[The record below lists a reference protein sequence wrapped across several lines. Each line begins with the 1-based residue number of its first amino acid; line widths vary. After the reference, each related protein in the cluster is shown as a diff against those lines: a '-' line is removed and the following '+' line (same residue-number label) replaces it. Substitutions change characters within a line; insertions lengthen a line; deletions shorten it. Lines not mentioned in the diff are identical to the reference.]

1 MNARQL
7 PEPYDLSTWLSLR
20 GAPYADIYVISLQEM
35 VDLNM
40 INVVLVTSTSDDMSI
55 FWIQKILD
63 TLNNMT
69 GGDNYKF
76 IAERHFVGLMGM
88 VFAKKS
94 LAAHITDVRSTV
106 VYTGGFGT
114 TGNKGGIAI
123 RMDVRDSGLCFVAS
137 HFHANR
143 GNIEQRNQ
151 DFQTIYES
159 ASFPPQSERLSGKRQ
174 SKAGTTL
181 STSGGQHHTISHP
194 ALPSGIRPNSLNF
207 AHAKAH
213 LTLDIACHE
222 QIFWLGDLNYR
233 IGGDLDD
240 ASVLEL
246 VERNEWPS
254 LLELDQ
260 LSQQREMS
268 NVFTGF
274 EEGKIVFPPSYKF
287 QPGTE
292 LYEHRPDKKLRAP
305 AWCDRILWK
314 SNLSVKHSTKLMAYQ
329 SIGAL
334 KISDHRP
341 VHAWFETTIRQ
352 IVPDRMR
359 HLYQELLFNV
369 DKWINASTPK
379 LEINNRVFELGEI
392 TMEVRRCAVLGRV
405 FMHRVLIESLI
416 GSLSMNE

>member
-20 GAPYADIYVISLQEM
+20 GAPYADLYVISLQEM

-76 IAERHFVGLMGM
+76 ISERHLVGLMGM
-88 VFAKKS
+88 VFAKKT
-94 LAAHITDVRSTV
+94 LVPHITDVRSTV
-106 VYTGGFGT
+106 VYTGGYGT

-174 SKAGTTL
+174 SKVGTNL

-240 ASVLEL
+240 ASVLDL

-260 LSQQREMS
+260 LCQQREMS

-274 EEGKIVFPPSYKF
+274 EEGKIVFPPTYKF

-314 SNLSVKHSTKLMAYQ
+314 SNLSVKDSTKLMAYQ

-379 LEINNRVFELGEI
+379 LEINNRVFELGAI
-392 TMEVRRCAVLGRV
+392 TMEVSISFLFLAVTVRD
-405 FMHRVLIESLI
+405 
-416 GSLSMNE
+416 